1 MEKVMRRL
9 LSFVAVL
16 LLLASAAPV
25 MACVT
30 TLAMSHEESA
40 CCRSMHGQC
49 GEMAKMGCC
58 RTVVHNDSPQVAT
71 ETATLAVQ
79 WVVLTTQIDSRTT
92 PVVPDSPARQASL
105 TDHSPPGLL
114 IARTTV
120 LRI

>member
-1 MEKVMRRL
+1 MRRL
-9 LSFVAVL
+9 ISFVAVL

-30 TLAMSHEESA
+30 NLAMSQTESA

-71 ETATLAVQ
+71 EIATLAVH
-79 WVVLTTQIDSRTT
+79 WTVLTRLDSLTM
-92 PVVPDSPARQASL
+92 PVTLDNPARQTSL
-105 TDHSPPGLL
+105 AEHSPPGLL

>member
-1 MEKVMRRL
+1 MRRL
-9 LSFVAVL
+9 ISFVAVL

-30 TLAMSHEESA
+30 NLAMSQTESA

-58 RTVVHNDSPQVAT
+58 QTVVHNDSPQVAT

-79 WVVLTTQIDSRTT
+79 WISITRGDSLTALVVLDN
-92 PVVPDSPARQASL
+92 PAHLTSL
-105 TDHSPPGLL
+105 AEHSPPGLL

>member
-1 MEKVMRRL
+1 MERFMRRL

-30 TLAMSHEESA
+30 NLAMSHEESA

-58 RTVVHNDSPQVAT
+58 RTVVHNDAPQVAT
-71 ETATLAVQ
+71 ESATLAVQ
-79 WVVLTTQIDSRTT
+79 WVVFTQSDSFTR
-92 PVVPDSPARQASL
+92 PVTLDRPAPQTSVAEQ
-105 TDHSPPGLL
+105 SPPGLL

-120 LRI
+120 LQI

>member
-1 MEKVMRRL
+1 MRRL
-9 LSFVAVL
+9 ISLVAVL

-30 TLAMSHEESA
+30 NLAMSHEESA

-49 GEMAKMGCC
+49 GEMAKQGCC
-58 RTVVHNDSPQVAT
+58 QTVVHNDGPQFAT
-71 ETATLAVQ
+71 EVATLAVH
-79 WVVLTTQIDSRTT
+79 WTVLTLVTNLTR
-92 PVVPDSPARQASL
+92 PVALDNPARQMFLAE
-105 TDHSPPGLL
+105 HSPPGLL